1 MLILGEPPYI
11 ALDYW
16 QSIMMPIESVAFA
29 VKFLDFTAGSP
40 TNWDDIISSLWVRR
54 AVKTSSGTPVLTLP
68 FKEKPYKLYP
78 VDQLSLIILQPLPQT
93 FINNAIECSL
103 EFIKV
108 FKYKN
113 YAYTEPNYKIEFYGI
128 LS

>member
-1 MLILGEPPYI
+1 MILLGAPPYI
-11 ALDYW
+11 ATNSW
-16 QSIMMPIESVAFA
+16 QAVSLPIESVAFA
-29 VKFLDFTAGSP
+29 VIFRDFEVGSP
-40 TNWDDIISSLWVRR
+40 TNWTDIKSSLWIRR
-54 AVKTSSGTPVLTLP
+54 AVKTSSGTPILTLP

-108 FKYKN
+108 FRYKN
-113 YAYTEPNYKIEFYGI
+113 YTYTEPNYKIEFYGI